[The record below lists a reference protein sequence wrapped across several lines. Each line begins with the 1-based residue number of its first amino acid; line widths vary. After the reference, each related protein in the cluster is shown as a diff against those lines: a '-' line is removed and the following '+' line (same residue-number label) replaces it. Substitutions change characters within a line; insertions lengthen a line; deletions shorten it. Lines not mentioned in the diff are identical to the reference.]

1 MKTTIIIPNYN
12 GIEYLENCL
21 LSLQKCEPADFHII
35 VVDNGS
41 TDGCVE
47 LLKEKFGTVETVF
60 LSENTGF
67 APAINRGLERVKTP
81 YALLLNNDI
90 TVEPDFVQ
98 RMEEAMEAHKKCF
111 SVSAKMLQMHQPKL
125 LDGAGDLYC
134 ALGWAFALGK
144 GKTATEHYTKPAKI
158 FSSCGGAAMYRM
170 DILRE
175 IGFFDENHFAYLED
189 VDLGWRARIAGYEN
203 RYEPSAVVYHAGS
216 GFSGS
221 RYNEFKINLSSRN
234 SVYLILKNM
243 PLLQLII
250 NLPFLLPGF
259 LIKIAF
265 FIKKRHGKTY
275 CKGLINGF
283 KLYFSKEGHPHKVS
297 FKPCNLKNY
306 LIIELELLWNIIRRI
321 IG

>member
-21 LSLQKCEPADFHII
+21 LSLQKCEPFDFHII

-41 TDGCVE
+41 TDGCLE
-47 LLKEKFGTVETVF
+47 LLKKKFSDVEAVF
-60 LSENTGF
+60 SPKNIGF
-67 APAINRGLERVKTP
+67 APAVNRGLELVKTP
-81 YALLLNNDI
+81 YALLLNNDV
-90 TVEPDFVQ
+90 TVEPDFVL
-98 RMEEAMEAHKKCF
+98 RMEEAMDNHKNCF
-111 SVSAKMLQMHQPKL
+111 SVSAKMIQMHNPER

-144 GKTATEHYTKPAKI
+144 GKTVADHYTKPAKI
-158 FSSCGGAAMYRM
+158 FSSCGGAAIYRM

-189 VDLGWRARIAGYEN
+189 VDLGWRARIRGYEN
-203 RYEPSAVVYHAGS
+203 RYEPTAVVHHAGS

-243 PLLQLII
+243 PLLQILI
-250 NLPFLLPGF
+250 NLPFLILGF
-259 LIKIAF
+259 LTKIAF
-265 FIKKRHGKTY
+265 FIKKGHGKTY
-275 CKGLINGF
+275 CKGLLNGF
-283 KLYFSKEGHPHKVS
+283 KLYFSPEGRPHKVP
-297 FKPCNLKNY
+297 FKLCNLKNY
-306 LIIELELLWNIIRRI
+306 ILIELELLWNIIRRI
-321 IG
+321 VG